1 MFKELRKKL
10 VTSNMLLVFGII
22 TISFVALFFFMQRI
36 LYNESILKM
45 RTMIYKDQIIFEKPE
60 ADDQAIPITQDD
72 SVYLGSEE
80 DEEVFDDNDTGYAI
94 ITYSAAGNIIVQDN
108 KRYEI
113 KSEELKKQFEDLVT
127 GKKTGTTIYR
137 GGKYRYLINKN
148 SFPSGTYKIVLYNLS
163 SESSFL
169 KWLLL
174 GLILGDIL
182 LSVISYMISLYIA
195 TESITPIIQA
205 YDKQKKF
212 TEDASHELRT
222 PLTVMKTNME
232 VLKSDKKAT
241 IEDVDK
247 WIGYIDDEVSR
258 MTELVNDLLSL
269 SRLDNES
276 KKEEI
281 EDLNLTE
288 ELYKTC
294 EVYKKYIEGKGLTL
308 KSDIDKNVTF
318 TCHPGRIKQLINILL
333 DNAIKYNKEN
343 GEVKIILKKNDYT
356 FNLIIKDTGVGI
368 KKEEIP
374 NVFDRFFRADSSRST
389 QGTGLGLAIAYG
401 IVKSHF
407 GTIKVNSEVGK
418 GTEFIITFPY
428 DINNK

>member
-22 TISFVALFFFMQRI
+22 TVSFICVFFFMERV
-36 LYNESILKM
+36 LYNESLLKM
-45 RTMIYKDQIIFEKPE
+45 RAMIYKDQITFEKP
-60 ADDQAIPITQDD
+60 QNDD
-72 SVYLGSEE
+72 SVNPIAPDDALFHNEDDTISEN
-80 DEEVFDDNDTGYAI
+80 EETGYNI
-94 ITYSAAGNIIVQDN
+94 ITYSTAGNIIVHDDR
-108 KRYEI
+108 RYEI
-113 KSEELKKQFEDLVT
+113 KSDELKEKFEKLVT
-127 GKKTGTTIYR
+127 GKNNGTTEYKNV
-137 GGKYRYLINKN
+137 KYRYLVNKN
-148 SFPSGTYKIVLYNLS
+148 SFPSGTYRIVLYNLS

-169 KWLLL
+169 KWLLV
-174 GLILGDIL
+174 GLIIADIL
-182 LSVISYMISLYIA
+182 LSIISYMISLYIA
-195 TESITPIIQA
+195 TTSITPIIQA
-205 YDKQKKF
+205 YDKQKQF

-222 PLTVMKTNME
+222 PLTVIKTNME
-232 VLKSDKKAT
+232 VLKSDKESK
-241 IEDVDK
+241 IKEVDK
-247 WIGYIDDEVSR
+247 WLGYIDDEVTR

-288 ELYKTC
+288 ELYKTI
-294 EVYKKYIEGKGLTL
+294 EVYKEYVEGKGLTL

-318 TCHPGRIKQLINILL
+318 TCHPGRIKQLINIFL

-343 GEVKIILKKNDYT
+343 GSIEIDLKKSDYT
-356 FNLIIKDTGVGI
+356 FTLSFKDTGVGI

-401 IVKSHF
+401 IIKSHF

-418 GTEFIITFPY
+418 GSEFIITFPY

>member
-22 TISFVALFFFMQRI
+22 TVSFVAIFFFMERV
-36 LYNESILKM
+36 LYNESLLKM
-45 RTMIYKDQIIFEKPE
+45 RAMIYKDQIIFEKPE
-60 ADDQAIPITQDD
+60 EVEQINPIAPVGPIYQGD
-72 SVYLGSEE
+72 EE
-80 DEEVFDDNDTGYAI
+80 DEVAFNEETGYYI
-94 ITYSAAGNIIVQDN
+94 ISFSTVGNIIVHNN
-108 KRYEI
+108 KRYEV
-113 KSEELKKQFEDLVT
+113 KSEDLQKDLVKLVT
-127 GKKTGTTIYR
+127 GKKIGTTEYKNV
-137 GGKYRYLINKN
+137 KYRYLINKN
-148 SFPSGTYKIVLYNLS
+148 SFPSGTYKIALYDLS
-163 SESSFL
+163 SEDSFL
-169 KWLLL
+169 NWLLV
-174 GLILGDIL
+174 GLILADIL
-182 LSVISYMISLYIA
+182 LSIISYMISLYIA
-195 TESITPIIQA
+195 TTSIAPIIQA
-205 YDKQKKF
+205 YEKQKKF

-232 VLKSDKKAT
+232 VLKSDKNSK
-241 IEDVDK
+241 IKDVEK
-247 WIGYIDDEVSR
+247 WVGYIDDEVVR

-269 SRLDNES
+269 SRLDNEE
-276 KKEEI
+276 KKVEI

-308 KSDIDKNVTF
+308 KSDIDKNVIF
-318 TCHPGRIKQLINILL
+318 TCNPGRIKQLINILL

-343 GEVKIILKKNDYT
+343 GIVEIVLKKNDYT
-356 FNLIIKDTGVGI
+356 FTLSIKDTGVGI

-401 IVKSHF
+401 IVKSHY
-407 GTIKVNSEVGK
+407 GTIKVNSELGK
-418 GTEFIITFPY
+418 GSEFIITFPY

>member
-60 ADDQAIPITQDD
+60 SDDSANPITQDD
-72 SVYLGSEE
+72 SIYLGSEE

-113 KSEELKKQFEDLVT
+113 KSEELQKQFEELVT
-127 GKKTGTTIYR
+127 GKKTGTTIYK
-137 GGKYRYLINKN
+137 GSKYRYLINKN

-205 YDKQKKF
+205 YDKQKQF

-281 EDLNLTE
+281 EDFNLTE

-418 GTEFIITFPY
+418 GTEFVITFPY